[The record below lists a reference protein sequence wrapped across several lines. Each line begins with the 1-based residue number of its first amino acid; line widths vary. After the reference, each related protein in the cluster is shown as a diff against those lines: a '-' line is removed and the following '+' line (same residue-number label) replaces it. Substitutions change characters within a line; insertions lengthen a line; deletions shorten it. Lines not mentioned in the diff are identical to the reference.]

1 MDNIDKVI
9 FDAIE
14 EKLEKGL
21 PLTKQEE
28 DFYEFYN
35 SLMQNEEQEIKTNKQ
50 V

>member
-1 MDNIDKVI
+1 MDELDKVI

-14 EKLEKGL
+14 KKKKEGH